1 MTLYTIRENVF
12 FSFLGE
18 LDKTDRIQSFLAFF
32 TLFVG
37 DWTIIS
43 INFNLEKCACI
54 VLCSM
59 SAILYA
65 CVTEFWSHSSY
76 FFPPRFFFFF
86 IHFHK
91 LTRRK
96 DNKLRNFKYRTS
108 NLMPSIYSCGR
119 EKKNIFQPL
128 SLLFFFFSPL
138 FYAGLEIGRRDNES
152 GCGFS
157 DIDFS

>member
-1 MTLYTIRENVF
+1 MNLTVDLYRFLTSTVFVTLYTIRENVF

-43 INFNLEKCACI
+43 INFNLEKYACI

-65 CVTEFWSHSSY
+65 CVTEF
-76 FFPPRFFFFF
+76 
-86 IHFHK
+86 
-91 LTRRK
+91 
-96 DNKLRNFKYRTS
+96 
-108 NLMPSIYSCGR
+108 
-119 EKKNIFQPL
+119 
-128 SLLFFFFSPL
+128 
-138 FYAGLEIGRRDNES
+138 
-152 GCGFS
+152 
-157 DIDFS
+157 

>member
-1 MTLYTIRENVF
+1 MRVSFSVRCPRYYTPVLLNFDPIHHI
-12 FSFLGE
+12 SFPL
-18 LDKTDRIQSFLAFF
+18 
-32 TLFVG
+32 V
-37 DWTIIS
+37 
-43 INFNLEKCACI
+43 
-54 VLCSM
+54 
-59 SAILYA
+59 
-65 CVTEFWSHSSY
+65 
-76 FFPPRFFFFF
+76 FFFFF

-128 SLLFFFFSPL
+128 FLLFFFFSPL

-152 GCGFS
+152 GGGFS

>member
-1 MTLYTIRENVF
+1 MNLTVDLYRFLTSTVFVTLYIIRENVF

-65 CVTEFWSHSSY
+65 CVTEF
-76 FFPPRFFFFF
+76 
-86 IHFHK
+86 
-91 LTRRK
+91 
-96 DNKLRNFKYRTS
+96 
-108 NLMPSIYSCGR
+108 
-119 EKKNIFQPL
+119 
-128 SLLFFFFSPL
+128 
-138 FYAGLEIGRRDNES
+138 
-152 GCGFS
+152 
-157 DIDFS
+157 